1 MFGCWWK
8 QWNRYF
14 SFITFE
20 SRWSK
25 ICFFS
30 SFVLSVIRMK
40 GLEFS
45 LAFQSIF
52 FFIGRF
58 EETVVDFD
66 RKCRQNRSISIQ
78 FMKFHRKNDAQ
89 ILITIFHRNEIDI
102 LLNGFFFIRSDE
114 MAIKKNWIKFNETAN
129 FIEFNQSFEF
139 ATFCCSQN
147 DQFPRLSYFIQA
159 KNELIGLKQL
169 VK

>member
-1 MFGCWWK
+1 
-8 QWNRYF
+8 
-14 SFITFE
+14 
-20 SRWSK
+20 
-25 ICFFS
+25 
-30 SFVLSVIRMK
+30 MK

-45 LAFQSIF
+45 LAFQSVF

-114 MAIKKNWIKFNETAN
+114 ILLNSINLLNSQHSVF
-129 FIEFNQSFEF
+129 
-139 ATFCCSQN
+139 SQN